1 VKKNNRIEKPWGFE
15 LIWANTP
22 EYVAKLIVINAG
34 QRLSKQY
41 HEKKTETIFVMEG
54 NLLNY
59 DKDDNETVIM
69 QGQSLHIEPGQVH
82 RFCAPENKYVKVIE
96 VSTNHL
102 DDVVRISDDYGRG
115 MQ

>member
-1 VKKNNRIEKPWGFE
+1 MREKINKPWGFE
-15 LIWANTP
+15 LIWAKTP
-22 EYVAKLIVINAG
+22 DYVAKLLVINAG

-54 NLLNY
+54 TLLNY
-59 DKDDNETVIM
+59 DENDNEQVLQ
-69 QGQSLHIEPGQVH
+69 QGETLHVVPGQVH
-82 RFCAPENKYVKVIE
+82 RFCAPENRYVKIME

-115 MQ
+115 E